1 LGYDYSNVRTSSNL
15 IFILNRFVIITCIY
29 APISLA
35 FNDSSQ
41 AVRYEILDWV
51 INVFFIGDIIVNCM
65 TAYYDGEF
73 SIVRNH
79 RVTISNFLINF

>member
-1 LGYDYSNVRTSSNL
+1 MT
-15 IFILNRFVIITCIY
+15 
-29 APISLA
+29 
-35 FNDSSQ
+35 
-41 AVRYEILDWV
+41 LDWV

-79 RVTISNFLINF
+79 RVIIVN